1 MPKFQAPT
9 KSESQTGP
17 ESENISTFLEK
28 VRSMPPAAKE
38 GDGRGR
44 LIFAMDATM
53 SRQPTWDSALQI
65 QGEMFREA
73 DHIGSLDVQLAY
85 FRGFN
90 ECRASKWV
98 NNPEA
103 LARLMSAID
112 CRGGHTQIERV
123 LKHIKSEA
131 SSSKVSAAVFVGDA
145 MEENI
150 DSLCQN
156 AGQIGLLG
164 VPIFMFQEGADSA
177 VERGFREIAKLTRG
191 AYFRFDSGSAKVLRE
206 LLAAVAVYA
215 AGGRAALADHS
226 KSKGGSATLLLE
238 QLR

>member
-1 MPKFQAPT
+1 MNRFQAPA
-9 KSESQTGP
+9 KSENQTGSEP
-17 ESENISTFLEK
+17 EDISTFLDK
-28 VRSMPPAAKE
+28 VRSMPPAARE
-38 GDGRGR
+38 GGGRGR

-73 DHIGSLDVQLAY
+73 GRIGSLDVQLAY

-123 LKHIKSEA
+123 LKHIKREA

-145 MEENI
+145 LEENI
-150 DSLCQN
+150 DSLCQA

-164 VPIFMFQEGADSA
+164 VPIFMFQEGSDGA

-191 AYFRFDSGSAKVLRE
+191 AYFRFDSGSAKMLRE

>member
-17 ESENISTFLEK
+17 EPEDISTFLEK
-28 VRSMPPAAKE
+28 VRSMPPAARE
-38 GDGRGR
+38 SGGRGR

-53 SRQPTWDSALQI
+53 SRQPTWDSALHI

-73 DHIGSLDVQLAY
+73 GRIGSLDVQLAY
-85 FRGFN
+85 FRGIN

-123 LKHIKSEA
+123 LKHVKNEA

-150 DSLCQN
+150 DSLCQM

-164 VPIFMFQEGADSA
+164 VPIFMFQEGTDSA

-191 AYFRFDSGSAKVLRE
+191 AYFRFDSGSAKILRE